1 MGVGWSLGRS
11 RSRLPGSTQ
20 DCRSLDQEFG
30 VALQAAGLAVL
41 GTFHS
46 GNVCKEP
53 DSLKSEVLG
62 SLFLTPPSLSAD
74 LLLGCLASVPQM
86 LIQMF

>member
-11 RSRLPGSTQ
+11 WSRLPGSTQ

-46 GNVCKEP
+46 G
-53 DSLKSEVLG
+53 DVLQG
-62 SLFLTPPSLSAD
+62 ARF
-74 LLLGCLASVPQM
+74 
-86 LIQMF
+86 FEE